1 MASSY
6 PDQWQ
11 CERTLPECMQ
21 YMLDNQICCDVTFIV
36 GAEREEVHAHKFV
49 LISRSPVF
57 HAMFEGP
64 LAEKGKVELP
74 DVEKDAFLVFLRLV
88 ILYEKSKKS

>member
-1 MASSY
+1 MASS
-6 PDQWQ
+6 DVEHWQ
-11 CERTLPECMQ
+11 CDRTLPQCME
-21 YMLDNQICCDVTFIV
+21 YMLDHQIACDVTFIV
-36 GAEREEVHAHKFV
+36 GMERKEVHAHKFM

-74 DVEKDAFLVFLRLV
+74 DVEKNIFFTFLR
-88 ILYEKSKKS
+88 